1 MKKLFLVLLFCPLAI
16 VAQRTQPRFEND
28 TLYTSG
34 GYRIY
39 KGQLLQ
45 VGKGTSEAGYF
56 RFIKFH
62 QSMGRSDSYSLQNST
77 IQVTKV
83 KGYRYSSPDN
93 NQIRVTGMVNYK
105 DGKKA
110 EAEIV
115 MNFER
120 ATEDYDGLP
129 SELSVPAD
137 YKIKRSET
145 VREEVEKKPVTEEVK
160 KQPEAGDT
168 KKQTVPDEL
177 KKLLVADEIKKLF
190 DLYKAGA
197 LTKEEYEAQKK
208 KLLEQ

>member
-1 MKKLFLVLLFCPLAI
+1 MKKILLLILLVPSLSE
-16 VAQRTQPRFEND
+16 AQQAAPRFENE

-39 KGQLLQ
+39 KGQVLQ
-45 VGKGTSEAGYF
+45 LGKGTSEAGYF

-93 NQIRVTGMVNYK
+93 NQVRISGMVTYK

-120 ATEDYDGLP
+120 ATEDYDGMP
-129 SELSVPAD
+129 SELSVPAEF
-137 YKIKRSET
+137 KITRTAT
-145 VREEVEKKPVTEEVK
+145 VKEEMKKQPVTEEVK
-160 KQPEAGDT
+160 KQPVNPEA
-168 KKQTVPDEL
+168 KKQAVPDDL
-177 KKLLVADEIKKLF
+177 KKILVADEIKKLF